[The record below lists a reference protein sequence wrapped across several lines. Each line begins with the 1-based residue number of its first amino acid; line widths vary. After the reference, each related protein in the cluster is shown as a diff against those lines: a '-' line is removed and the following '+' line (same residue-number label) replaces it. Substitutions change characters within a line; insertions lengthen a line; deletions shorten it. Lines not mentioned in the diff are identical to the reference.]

1 MERLETILRELVVS
15 EQGLNALFTVLKSS
29 EEYYDAAGT
38 EELNAAIIFTT
49 SLQVRQIN
57 LKDITNRQVK
67 LTMKMNRIIMIKTLE
82 RGI

>member
-49 SLQVRQIN
+49 SLQVR
-57 LKDITNRQVK
+57 
-67 LTMKMNRIIMIKTLE
+67 
-82 RGI
+82 